1 MKKNIVFACVENSN
15 RSQMAQAFANI
26 YGTDKVQAYSAGSRP
41 SGVVNPKAIAAMAE
55 LDYDLSK
62 HDSKSLDDLP
72 EQEYEYLITMG
83 CGEECPWFKS
93 NHRDDWQIPDPK
105 YLEPEDFNVIR
116 DLIKEKVISLLEK
129 IEG

>member
-26 YGTDKVQAYSAGSRP
+26 YGADKVQAYSAGSRP

-55 LDYDLSK
+55 LDYDLNV

-93 NHRDDWQIPDPK
+93 NKRADWEIPDPK

-116 DLIKEKVISLLEK
+116 DLIKEKVINLLSK
-129 IEG
+129 ID